1 MLFHRTASVS
11 DVRKKTV
18 ALLDLVTS
26 EKRPI
31 ITQHAE
37 PVGVLVSLTE
47 YEQLYDAYLDSLDAL
62 EAKEY
67 ENEDKSRINWL
78 TEAEVFDQ

>member
-1 MLFHRTASVS
+1 M
-11 DVRKKTV
+11 RKKTV

-26 EKRPI
+26 EEKPI
-31 ITQHAE
+31 VITQHAE
-37 PVGVLVSLTE
+37 PVGVLVSLAE

-67 ENEDKSRINWL
+67 ENEDKSKIAWL